1 MCIKKVEPK
10 KKEYKQLYCYQLIE
24 DDVMV
29 LDYMDKHR
37 EFEINLIKRILD
49 NK

>member
-29 LDYMDKHR
+29 NQDIDKRR
-37 EFEINLIKRILD
+37 EFEINLIKKILD
-49 NK
+49 D